1 MFGNMENSMEDR
13 EFESLVDRMDAVVA
27 RTPTQFHRALTDRID
42 WHNRLLGVKGARGAG
57 KSTLLRQHV
66 KEQFGGVGEK
76 ALYVSMDDL
85 WFANHS
91 LLDLVDWHRR
101 QGGTHIFIDEIHYL
115 KPWQQVIKNIYD
127 FYPDISVVYTGS
139 SMLQLDYKGADL
151 SRRQLVYELPGLS
164 FREYLNYEL
173 EEDFAAVS
181 LEELLAKH
189 HEMAAAIVG
198 KFNVLKHFKDYQEY
212 GFYPF
217 YKEDKEG
224 YAMRLREVVKL
235 VLEIDLPAIEEVT
248 PATVVKAKKML
259 SILAES
265 VPQTPKMAVLY
276 RELETDRNQ
285 GLKILK
291 ALARAGL
298 LQLLSSEHATFKDMS
313 RPDKIYLENT
323 NLMAAL
329 APEINAGCRRE
340 TFFLNQLRSAGYAVT
355 YPRCGDFLVDGKWL
369 FEVGGKGKSFEQI
382 KDISDSYVVNDEV
395 ELTRGNK
402 VPLWL
407 FGFLY

>member
-1 MFGNMENSMEDR
+1 MEDR
-13 EFESLVDRMDAVVA
+13 EFESLVDRMDAVVT
-27 RTPTQFHRALTDRID
+27 RTPTQFHRALTGRID
-42 WHNRLLGVKGARGAG
+42 WRNRLLGIKGARGAG

-66 KEQFGGVGEK
+66 KELFGGVGEK

-189 HEMAAAIVG
+189 HEMAATIVG

-382 KDISDSYVVNDEV
+382 KDIPDSYVVNDEV